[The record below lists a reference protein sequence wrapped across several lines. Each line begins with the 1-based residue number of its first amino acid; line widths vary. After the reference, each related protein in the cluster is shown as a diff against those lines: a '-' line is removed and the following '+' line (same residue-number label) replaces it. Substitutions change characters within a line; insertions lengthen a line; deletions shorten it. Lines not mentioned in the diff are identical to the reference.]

1 MFIKKFWI
9 IGSMPSQTKK
19 EIVTSLRVDPKLWK
33 KAKIEALKQDMTL
46 GKLVDEA
53 IKEWIENKGEK
64 K

>member
-1 MFIKKFWI
+1 
-9 IGSMPSQTKK
+9 MPSQTKK